1 MYRPE
6 QDDMVRF
13 IQLGV
18 LAGLGRYRDRRSR
31 LVILRALAVGLITLG
46 AVSLLYPGIARAQV
60 AAPRASASDPRAIFV
75 AGNVTTCAGAG
86 ITAPAGS
93 ELIQMGSD
101 KNDNAADD
109 NVSGVVAAHTPEG
122 EEVNITLLNSSVVVD
137 AVIVKGGPAY
147 NLYTNPT
154 FLPPTLPPDQHYISP
169 FNTGGNIPTISHW
182 FVCYHLAAQPA
193 TGSISVS
200 KTVIGAS
207 GVIAATP
214 PTSYSAL
221 VTCTD
226 PAGAVTTGTVTFE
239 SGGGLGSPDPVLTG
253 LPINTVCTVVEQ
265 SPPSGA
271 VVSYTPAG
279 ADTTGVTVT
288 GTAPVEVGITNDF
301 SSDPVE
307 TGSLQLEKSV
317 VNPGGAT
324 VPSTFTA
331 QVLCND
337 SPATGGTIT
346 LPGTGGPGTPTLTP
360 EVGFACAIEE
370 TSVPGWTATYSVDR
384 GPATSTAPVIVDITT
399 AGTTVTVTITNTATA
414 TTTTT
419 TTGPTTTT
427 TTPSAGPGTGTT
439 TTTSQ
444 PVTATTAP
452 PTAASVAAGESTGS
466 TSAGATSQL
475 PATGARPY
483 FAIFGGLL
491 AILIGSL
498 LLLGSKLTT
507 SRPKPSHRKR
517 RRQHPD
523 R

>member
-1 MYRPE
+1 MYRPK
-6 QDDMVRF
+6 QGDMVSF
-13 IQLGV
+13 IQFGMLTR
-18 LAGLGRYRDRRSR
+18 LGRQRDRPSR
-31 LVILRALAVGLITLG
+31 HVVLRAVAVGLITLG
-46 AVSLLYPGIARAQV
+46 AVALLYPGIARAQV
-60 AAPRASASDPRAIFV
+60 GAPAASGSDPRATFV
-75 AGNVTTCAGAG
+75 EGNVTTCAGAG
-86 ITAPAGS
+86 ISAPAGS

-109 NVSGVVAAHTPEG
+109 NVSGVVAAHSPEG
-122 EEVNITLLNSSVVVD
+122 EEVNITLLNSSVVID

-154 FLPPTLPPDQHYISP
+154 FLPPTLLAPQHYISP
-169 FNTGGNIPTISHW
+169 FNSGGNIPTISHW
-182 FVCYHLAAQPA
+182 FVCYHLAAPA
-193 TGSISVS
+193 TGSISVT

-207 GVIAATP
+207 GVITAAP

-221 VTCTD
+221 VTCRN
-226 PAGAVTTGTVTFE
+226 PAGAVIATGTVTFE

-307 TGSLQLEKSV
+307 TGALQLEKTV

-324 VPSTFTA
+324 TPSTFTA

-337 SPATGGTIT
+337 PPATGGTVT
-346 LPGTGGPGTPTLTP
+346 LPGTGGPGTPTFTP

-370 TSVPGWTATYSVDR
+370 TSVPGWTATYSVNG
-384 GPATSTAPVIVDITT
+384 GPASSTAPIVVNITSAT
-399 AGTTVTVTITNTATA
+399 TTVTVTITNTATA

-419 TTGPTTTT
+419 TTGSTTTT
-427 TTPSAGPGTGTT
+427 TTPSTGPGTGTT

-452 PTAASVAAGESTGS
+452 PTAASVAAAESTGS
-466 TSAGATSQL
+466 TPSGGTSQL

-498 LLLGSKLTT
+498 LLVGSKLTA

-517 RRQHPD
+517 RCSRPD